1 MLAYIARRIFYMLIT
16 LVAISMMTFIIIQLP
31 PGDFVTAMVAQLNLQ
46 GTTVDAASMAAL
58 RARYGLD
65 DPLYVQYWKW
75 ISNIVF
81 AGDFGFSLEWR
92 RPVADLLWN
101 RLGLTF
107 LLALVTLLFIWAISL
122 PIGIYTAVR
131 RHTFG
136 DYFAT
141 FLGVIGLAIPNF
153 LFALVLMY
161 IGFRYFGTG
170 IGGLFSEQYADAP
183 WSLGKLGDLAQHL
196 VVPTIVLG
204 TSGTAA
210 LIRILRAN
218 LLDELSK
225 PYVVT
230 ARAYGVEDAVLAS
243 LAETFPAINWEKQGA
258 YFFQRV
264 IEHGRRRA
272 EEVREVAETV
282 REIGLTPWSAQGT
295 AERQAWT
302 ADLADSGV
310 FGTKGSKEFARSP
323 DWRTEAD
330 RILDEF
336 KK

>member
-230 ARAYGVEDAVLAS
+230 ARAYGVSESKLLLKYPVRIALNPFISTVGWVLPTLVSGATITAVVLNLPMTGPLLLQSLISQDMYLAGS
-243 LAETFPAINWEKQGA
+243 FIMMLSVLTVIGTLLSDLLLAWLDP
-258 YFFQRV
+258 
-264 IEHGRRRA
+264 
-272 EEVREVAETV
+272 
-282 REIGLTPWSAQGT
+282 
-295 AERQAWT
+295 
-302 ADLADSGV
+302 
-310 FGTKGSKEFARSP
+310 
-323 DWRTEAD
+323 
-330 RILDEF
+330 RIRYS
-336 KK
+336 

>member
-170 IGGLFSEQYADAP
+170 IGGLFSDQYADAP

-230 ARAYGVEDAVLAS
+230 ARAYGVSESKLLLKYPVRIALNPFISTVGWVLPTLVSGATITAVVLNLPMTGPLLLQSLISQDMYLAGS
-243 LAETFPAINWEKQGA
+243 FIMMLSVLTVIGTLLSDLLLAWLDP
-258 YFFQRV
+258 
-264 IEHGRRRA
+264 
-272 EEVREVAETV
+272 
-282 REIGLTPWSAQGT
+282 
-295 AERQAWT
+295 
-302 ADLADSGV
+302 
-310 FGTKGSKEFARSP
+310 
-323 DWRTEAD
+323 
-330 RILDEF
+330 RIRYS
-336 KK
+336 